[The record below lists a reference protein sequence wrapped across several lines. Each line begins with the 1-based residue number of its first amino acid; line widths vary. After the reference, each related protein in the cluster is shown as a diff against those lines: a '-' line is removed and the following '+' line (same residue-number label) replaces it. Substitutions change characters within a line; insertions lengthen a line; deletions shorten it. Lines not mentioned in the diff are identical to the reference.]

1 MEPIYKANINPW
13 AIFRCFEPTKHVC
26 VARFR
31 RRSEADG
38 HIKTLRR
45 MIPQGRFEVVF
56 DLGEKVAE

>member
-1 MEPIYKANINPW
+1 MEPKYKPNANPW
-13 AIFRCFEPTKHVC
+13 AIFRCFEPTRQVC

-45 MIPQGRFEVVF
+45 MIPDASFQVVF
-56 DLGEKVAE
+56 DSQGDNQG